1 MSLILKSFYTLKLK
15 KKNIVEICKLKDK
28 EWKYGLKSQI
38 KLPDPEQ
45 EYESEFGVRGWF
57 NYITKDLVEPSF
69 ITSYY
74 QNSQSQVDTI

>member
-38 KLPDPEQ
+38 KFFLMLIIKKE
-45 EYESEFGVRGWF
+45 
-57 NYITKDLVEPSF
+57 TF
-69 ITSYY
+69 I
-74 QNSQSQVDTI
+74 ILCF